1 MVFLQALCFVI
12 FFSPDAFLFFYI
24 LFPEINWLKLSFK
37 IVTYDMEIK
46 DVSILER
53 LKHEER
59 KPVDLIL
66 EEIEK
71 QE

>member
-1 MVFLQALCFVI
+1 M
-12 FFSPDAFLFFYI
+12 
-24 LFPEINWLKLSFK
+24 K
-37 IVTYDMEIK
+37 IK

-71 QE
+71 QK